1 MNAEVAQSH
10 ANCKCL
16 PRVRAPF
23 VSFSLIH
30 FLHPLNVPPNPALPK
45 RLECLD
51 GLRGLLAVYVML
63 SHMMPFAAAPAW
75 LLQPLS
81 HGLAAVDVFFI
92 LSGMVIVLS
101 LDGLGYRAG
110 PFLTARAFRIFPVFL
125 VVFLFALAVQP
136 LVIPYQAMPW
146 IEPDS
151 LARRLWADGWP
162 SDWLGNIT
170 AHLTMTHGLFPDG
183 TWPYVYLG
191 FLGAAWSLSTE
202 WQFYL
207 LAVLAA
213 RPGREW
219 HVAWGLLALA
229 AAALAWNHLA
239 PPGWLFSRA
248 FLPNKAHFF
257 ALGIASAALMR
268 GRPQRSLIA
277 PFGAVLAVVL
287 AICLTGG
294 VGKTA
299 APLVWTLCLAAQ
311 MQASR
316 LLRPLAVVLRCRTL
330 LWLGAVSYCLYLVN
344 EPVQK
349 LLGLGL
355 AFLAAGQPL
364 LFSVLWLPLAA
375 LLPIGAAWWLHSA
388 IEQPALRWGKRIVKT
403 RISAIPA
410 LNSP

>member
-1 MNAEVAQSH
+1 MHQKS
-10 ANCKCL
+10 
-16 PRVRAPF
+16 
-23 VSFSLIH
+23 
-30 FLHPLNVPPNPALPK
+30 VPTE

-63 SHMMPFAAAPAW
+63 SHMMPFAATPPW
-75 LLQPLS
+75 LWQPLS
-81 HGLAAVDVFFI
+81 HGLAAVDIFFI

-101 LDGLGYRAG
+101 LDSFGYRAG
-110 PFLTARAFRIFPVFL
+110 PFLAARVFRIFPVFL

-136 LVIPYQAMPW
+136 LMIPYHSMPW
-146 IEPDS
+146 IKPDS
-151 LARRLWADGWP
+151 MAHWLWAEGWP

-170 AHLTMTHGLFPDG
+170 AHLSMTHGLFPDG

-219 HVAWGLLALA
+219 CVAWGLLALA
-229 AAALAWNHLA
+229 AAGLAWNCLA
-239 PPGWLFSRA
+239 PETWLFSRA

-268 GRPQRSLIA
+268 GQPHSTRIVK
-277 PFGAVLAVVL
+277 FGAVLAAVL
-287 AICLTGG
+287 AICLAGG

-299 APLVWTLCLAAQ
+299 APLIWTLCLAAQ

-316 LLRPLAVVLRCRTL
+316 LLRPLSAVLRCRAL

-344 EPVQK
+344 EPLQK

-355 AFLAAGQPL
+355 AFLAAGHPV
-364 LFSVLWLPLAA
+364 LFSALWLPLAA
-375 LLPIGAAWWLHSA
+375 LLPVGAAWWLHSA
-388 IEQPALRWGKRIVKT
+388 IEQPALKWGKRFVK
-403 RISAIPA
+403 RPMALGPA